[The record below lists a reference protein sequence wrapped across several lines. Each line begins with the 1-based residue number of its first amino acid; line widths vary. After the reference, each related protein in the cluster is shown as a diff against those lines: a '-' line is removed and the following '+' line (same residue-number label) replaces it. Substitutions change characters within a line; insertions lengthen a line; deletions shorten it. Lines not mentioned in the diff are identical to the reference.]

1 MAWLISCPLATTN
14 DIKLQNANLRNIMS
28 AEEYPLHRAIIKDIL
43 QSDDVLDRHDIN
55 TIKKNACS
63 EFGASRVPS
72 NADVLQSATED
83 EWDELQ
89 PLLQKRPVRTAS
101 GVAVVAAMTEPHECP
116 HGQCAYCPGGPKLGI
131 PQSYTGHEPATMRGI
146 QNAFDPYLQ
155 VKNRLD
161 QLRATGHSVQ
171 KIELIVMGGDWCS
184 KDQAYREWFV
194 TGCLEAMNGEISN
207 DFEQAKKKNET
218 ADVRNVGTTFETRPD
233 QISQQTVDEMLD
245 LGGTRVE
252 IGVQVLRDDLLNFVD
267 RGHGVKET
275 AEATQILRDSG
286 FKICYHM
293 MPGLPGSSIDADIGD
308 FEKLFNDTRFQ
319 PDMMKIYPTI
329 VVDNTKLY
337 NWWKNNEYEPYT
349 NEEIIELVSRAV
361 SKMPEYVRIQ
371 RMQRDIP
378 IHQIEAGLSKGNLRE
393 LVHDWMKERN
403 LRNPTIRYREIAHFQ
418 RRSDEMVKPENIE
431 LIERTYPA
439 SGGNEVFLS
448 FEEPNLDVILG
459 FLRLRK
465 PSNKAHRREISELP
479 SAIIRELRVYG
490 PVVNIGERDEEA
502 WQHLGLGE
510 QLLVRAEQITEN
522 DFGAERLLVLS
533 GIGVK
538 EYYRNLGFNDCG
550 PYLAKFI

>member
-1 MAWLISCPLATTN
+1 
-14 DIKLQNANLRNIMS
+14 MS
-28 AEEYPLHRAIIKDIL
+28 AEEYSLHRAIIKDIL

-171 KIELIVMGGDWCS
+171 KVELIVMGGDWCS

-194 TGCLEAMNGEISN
+194 TGCLEAMNGEIST

-233 QISQQTVDEMLD
+233 QICQQTVDEMLD
-245 LGGTRVE
+245 FGGTRVE

-329 VVDNTKLY
+329 VVDNTELY

-349 NEEIIELVSRAV
+349 NEEIVELVSRAV

-393 LVHDWMKERN
+393 LVHDWMKDRN

-465 PSNKAHRREISELP
+465 PSNKAHRREISEVP

-533 GIGVK
+533 GVGVK

>member
-1 MAWLISCPLATTN
+1 MASSLFLVTTN
-14 DIKLQNANLRNIMS
+14 DIKLQNTEPGNVMS
-28 AEEYPLHRAIIKDIL
+28 AEEKQLYRAIIQDIL
-43 QSDDVLDRHDIN
+43 ESDDVLDRRDIN
-55 TIKKNACS
+55 TIKKKCCA
-63 EFGASRVPS
+63 EFSASRVPS

-116 HGQCAYCPGGPKLGI
+116 HGQCAYCPGGPKLGV

-184 KDQAYREWFV
+184 KDRAYREWFV
-194 TGCLEAMNGEISN
+194 TGCLEAMNGEVSN
-207 DFEQAKKKNET
+207 DFETAKKKNET
-218 ADVRNVGTTFETRPD
+218 ADVRNIGMTFETRPD
-233 QISQQTVDEMLD
+233 QISQQTVDEMLE

-252 IGVQVLRDDLLNFVD
+252 IGVQALRDELLNHVE

-275 AEATQILRDSG
+275 VKATQILRDSG
-286 FKICYHM
+286 FKVCYHM
-293 MPGLPGSSIDADIGD
+293 MPGLPGSSLDADVAD
-308 FEKLFNDTRFQ
+308 FERLFDDARFQ

-329 VVDNTKLY
+329 VVANTKLY
-337 NWWKNNEYEPYT
+337 EWWKNGEYEPYT
-349 NEEIIELVSRAV
+349 NDEIVELVSRAV
-361 SKMPEYVRIQ
+361 SKMPEYIRIQ
-371 RMQRDIP
+371 RIQRDIP
-378 IHQIEAGLSKGNLRE
+378 IHQIEAGLNKGNLRE
-393 LVHDWMKERN
+393 LVHEWMNERN
-403 LRNPTIRYREIAHFQ
+403 LRNPTIRYREIGHFQ
-418 RRSDEMVKPENIE
+418 RRSEEPVKPENLE
-431 LIERTYPA
+431 LVKRTFSA
-439 SGGNEVFLS
+439 SGGTEAFLS
-448 FEEPNLDVILG
+448 FEEPELDVIMG

-465 PSNKAHRREISELP
+465 PSINAHRLEVTEVP

-490 PVVNIGERDEEA
+490 PVVNIGERDTDA

-510 QLLVRAEQITEN
+510 RLLDRAEEIAKNE
-522 DFGAERLLVLS
+522 FGAQRLLVLS

-538 EYYRNLGFNDCG
+538 EYYRNLGFSDCG
-550 PYLAKFI
+550 PYLAKPI